1 MTSLQASHLVATFE
15 SHWPVLA
22 VLAGLSVAMLAIALR
37 SRPPVTA
44 VEIPKSTVAGWACVF
59 VVPPLIY
66 LTALGSRLSVAASIF
81 AAFLG
86 ATVLLWVFNLVDE
99 FVPPLVALVATLFI
113 GLAPPEVALAGF
125 SSPSLLLL
133 IGVFALAAVISASG
147 LSYRLM
153 LRLVLALP
161 DKPLWRQIALLG
173 SGYLL
178 SPVVPS
184 NNARLSLLIPVMRD
198 TAADLRLASRG
209 PAITALLASAFGGAI
224 LLGPM
229 VATGKSANIAGLN
242 LLPLPMRSEFSGIY
256 WLYAAAAAAAVMT
269 LAHLISVRK
278 VFSSEPETPLPRD
291 ELRAKLADMG
301 PVTATQ
307 WIAAGGAIFFVL
319 GSATE
324 SWHHV
329 RPPYLAGCVLLVL
342 LITTAL
348 RRSDFQKR
356 IDWPM
361 IFFLLGIDSLN
372 RVMTYL
378 GLSQSL
384 ARVTRHA
391 FDFVGGNIG
400 LFLLTS
406 LIVTFL
412 IRIVLPVTA
421 GMLTA
426 TMILLPVATEQGIHP
441 WICIFAA
448 AIFSD
453 IAIFRHQGTNGIV
466 QIRAAGLFDETD
478 ERSFLRYNMLMNATR
493 VAAVFASIPWWQ
505 WLDLL

>member
-1 MTSLQASHLVATFE
+1 MTSLAASRLSATFL
-15 SHWPVLA
+15 SHWPVFA
-22 VLAGLSVAMLAIALR
+22 VLAGITVGMLAIALR
-37 SRPPVTA
+37 RRASTSAQEVST
-44 VEIPKSTVAGWACVF
+44 STVVGWGCVF
-59 VVPPLIY
+59 VAPPLIY
-66 LTALGSRLSVAASIF
+66 VMALSFRLSVAASIF

-86 ATVLLWVFNLVDE
+86 AAVLMWVFNLVDE
-99 FVPPLVALVATLFI
+99 FVPPLVAAVATLFI
-113 GLAPPEVALAGF
+113 GLAPPDVALAGF

-133 IGVFALAAVISASG
+133 IGVFALAAVISSSG

-161 DKPLWRQIALLG
+161 DRPLWHQVALLG

-184 NNARLSLLIPVMRD
+184 TNARLSLLMPVLRD
-198 TAADLRLASRG
+198 TAADLKLTPRG

-229 VATGKSANIAGLN
+229 LATGKSANIAGLN
-242 LLPLPMRSEFSGIY
+242 LLPSQTRSEFGGIF
-256 WLYAAAAAAAVMT
+256 WLCAAAVAALT
-269 LAHLISVRK
+269 VTVAHLIVVRRAFPTEHAAP
-278 VFSSEPETPLPRD
+278 VPRN
-291 ELRAKLADMG
+291 ELRAKLAEMG
-301 PVTATQ
+301 PLTARQ
-307 WIAAGGAIFFVL
+307 RIAAGCALFFLV
-319 GSATE
+319 GSVAE
-324 SWHHV
+324 PWHHV

-342 LITTAL
+342 LITAAL
-348 RRSDFQKR
+348 RRSDFQSR

-372 RVMTYL
+372 RVMNYL

-391 FDFVGGNIG
+391 FDFVGGSIG
-400 LFLLTS
+400 LFLLAT
-406 LIVTFL
+406 LTVTL
-412 IRIVLPVTA
+412 TVRLVLPVTA
-421 GMLTA
+421 GMLTSA
-426 TMILLPVATEQGIHP
+426 LILLPVAAEQGIHP

-466 QIRAAGLFDETD
+466 QIRAAGMFNETD
-478 ERSFLRYNMLMNATR
+478 ERSFLRYNMLMNGAR
-493 VAAVFASIPWWQ
+493 IAAVYASIPWWS
-505 WLDLL
+505 WLGLV